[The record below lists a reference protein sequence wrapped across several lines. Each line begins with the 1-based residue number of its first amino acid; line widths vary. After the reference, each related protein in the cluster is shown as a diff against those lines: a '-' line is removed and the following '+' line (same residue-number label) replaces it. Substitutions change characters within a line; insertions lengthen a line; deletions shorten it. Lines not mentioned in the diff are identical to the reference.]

1 MSCTGLEAFLI
12 AYLEF
17 SAGMRSLFIDAA
29 GSFRAHGALE
39 MNAPWRLT
47 LGAEKTDTP
56 RGDLDK
62 L

>member
-1 MSCTGLEAFLI
+1 MGCTGLEAFLI

-17 SAGMRSLFIDAA
+17 PAGMRPLFIDEAA
-29 GSFRAHGALE
+29 GFRAYGALE
-39 MNAPWRLT
+39 MHAPRRLT
-47 LGAEKTDTP
+47 LGSAKTDTP